1 MFYENRN
8 RGIRKSRARGGNQ
21 RKNLGYEIT
30 GIFSRRNVTSPFGTK
45 VFDFKNFGSFDT
57 ETDIMLLCGGSKT
70 NLREQ
75 SRIVAKRFN
84 TADTFD
90 THAEIA
96 EHIKELDDIQQKRRG
111 VSITAAGWDPGVFSV
126 ARVAFCAFLLKSR
139 IRSGA
144 GARPRD
150 TEKRSET

>member
-1 MFYENRN
+1 MKI
-8 RGIRKSRARGGNQ
+8 GIVGYGNLGRAAEINA
-21 RKNLGYEIT
+21 KNLGYEIT
-30 GIFSRRNVTSPFGTK
+30 GIFSRRKVTSPFGTK

-84 TADTFD
+84 TTETFD

-96 EHIKELDDIQQKRRG
+96 NTSKNLTIFSRKG
-111 VSITAAGWDPGVFSV
+111 AAC
-126 ARVAFCAFLLKSR
+126 R
-139 IRSGA
+139 
-144 GARPRD
+144 
-150 TEKRSET
+150 

>member
-1 MFYENRN
+1 MKI
-8 RGIRKSRARGGNQ
+8 GIVGYGNLGRAAEINA
-21 RKNLGYEIT
+21 KNLGYEIT

-75 SRIVAKRFN
+75 SRIIAKRFN

-96 EHIKELDDIQQKRRG
+96 EHIKELDDIQVKTVDVSQYNTINLQRELAESMKEWEAGKPRG
-111 VSITAAGWDPGVFSV
+111 D
-126 ARVAFCAFLLKSR
+126 LKS
-139 IRSGA
+139 A
-144 GARPRD
+144 
-150 TEKRSET
+150 KRQWREE

>member
-1 MFYENRN
+1 MKI
-8 RGIRKSRARGGNQ
+8 GIVGYGNLGRAAEINA
-21 RKNLGYEIT
+21 KNLGYEIT

-96 EHIKELDDIQQKRRG
+96 EHIKELDDIQQKRL
-111 VSITAAGWDPGVFSV
+111 SLIH
-126 ARVAFCAFLLKSR
+126 
-139 IRSGA
+139 I
-144 GARPRD
+144 
-150 TEKRSET
+150 